1 MITDLSVSNHRHSMA
16 LREAQLKLMMRQGG
30 GGKGN
35 PKGAPELWFYCVAAA
50 AGRSLP
56 RLPSLRGLRKET
68 HSCPFSSCSNL
79 VKVSKHQFILRD
91 MLPFTYIII

>member
-50 AGRSLP
+50 AARCLDCLRYAACGR
-56 RLPSLRGLRKET
+56 
-68 HSCPFSSCSNL
+68 
-79 VKVSKHQFILRD
+79 KHILA
-91 MLPFTYIII
+91 LFLLL